1 MKKLLLIALCC
12 LCLFGCDSNTETPD
26 NQNNDSTNQN
36 NSSINEDSTCS
47 VNKPFKFD
55 DLEITISDK
64 YSFDTIDNEF
74 SEYDNQTVIKL
85 PVTIKNLKDETHSLN
100 MFYYSFFCSKGT
112 ELDSISS
119 YFDDSVDFA
128 GDLRQNA
135 LYDKYFYLLYDGDG
149 TYTIEFDDWSNKISI
164 DIEIKK

>member
-12 LCLFGCDSNTETPD
+12 LCLIGCSSNTETPD

-100 MFYYSFFCSKGT
+100 MFYYIILYMLF
-112 ELDSISS
+112 LSI
-119 YFDDSVDFA
+119 FLLFLLIVIHID
-128 GDLRQNA
+128 
-135 LYDKYFYLLYDGDG
+135 YLFVQY
-149 TYTIEFDDWSNKISI
+149 
-164 DIEIKK
+164 

>member
-12 LCLFGCDSNTETPD
+12 LCLIGCSSNTETPD
-26 NQNNDSTNQN
+26 NQNN
-36 NSSINEDSTCS
+36 NSSNDNEESNYS
-47 VNKPFKFD
+47 VNKPFTFD

-74 SEYDNQTVIKL
+74 SEYDKQTVIKL
-85 PVTIKNLKDETHSLN
+85 PVTIKNLKNETHSLN
-100 MFYYSFFCSKGT
+100 MFYYSFFGSKGT

-119 YFDDSVDFA
+119 FFDDSVDFA
-128 GDLRQNA
+128 GDLKQNA
-135 LYDKYFYLLYDGDG
+135 SYDKYFYLLYDGDG
-149 TYTIEFDDWSNKISI
+149 TYTIEFDDWSTKISI

>member
-12 LCLFGCDSNTETPD
+12 LCLIGCNSNTEKPD
-26 NQNNDSTNQN
+26 NQNN
-36 NSSINEDSTCS
+36 NSSNDNEESTYS
-47 VNKPFKFD
+47 VNKPFTFD

-74 SEYDNQTVIKL
+74 SEYDKQTVIKL
-85 PVTIKNLKDETHSLN
+85 PVTIKNLKNETHSLN
-100 MFYYSFFCSKGT
+100 MFYYSFFGSKGT

-119 YFDDSVDFA
+119 FFDDSVDFA
-128 GDLRQNA
+128 GDLKQNA
-135 LYDKYFYLLYDGDG
+135 SYDKYFYLLYDGDG
-149 TYTIEFDDWSNKISI
+149 TYTIEFDDWSTKISI